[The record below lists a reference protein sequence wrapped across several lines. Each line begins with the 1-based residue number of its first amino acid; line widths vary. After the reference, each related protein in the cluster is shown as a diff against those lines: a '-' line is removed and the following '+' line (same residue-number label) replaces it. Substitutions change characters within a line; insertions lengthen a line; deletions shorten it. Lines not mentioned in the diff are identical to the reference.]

1 MLKKL
6 AFIATVTTTMSF
18 AAWDL
23 YPVLDEHKGETEVGA
38 GFVKFGET
46 YSMTFYGASR
56 YTILPS
62 FELGAAIPYY
72 MALSES
78 HVNGLMSPIF
88 MARYQFLPF
97 MNTFLDVTIPTYDE
111 SSTRSAWSFL
121 FGVQYSQKFGVVN
134 FGSELGLQME
144 TGGEYEITP
153 PWVLNASL
161 RAELDFG
168 ILVVPFVGVKGEM
181 AIGAYTTKDGDESDS
196 YTGDFVVFPEIGA
209 RIAIN
214 SKFGIEASVSTGFGD
229 EIFIADETPLVADLH
244 FNYKF

>member
-6 AFIATVTTTMSF
+6 AIIAATVTTMSF
-18 AAWDL
+18 ASWDL
-23 YPVLDEHKGETEVGA
+23 NPVLDNHKGETTVGT

-56 YTILPS
+56 YTILPGL
-62 FELGAAIPYY
+62 ELGAKIPYY
-72 MALSES
+72 MALNDS
-78 HVNGLMSPIF
+78 HVNGLESPIF

-111 SSTRSAWSFL
+111 NTTSSAWAFN
-121 FGVQYSQKFGVVN
+121 FGVQYSQKLGVVN

-153 PWVLNASL
+153 PWILNARL
-161 RAELDFG
+161 RAEFDFG
-168 ILVVPFVGVKGEM
+168 IPVAPFVGVQGQM
-181 AIGAYTTKDGDESDS
+181 ALGTFTSKDGDESDS

-209 RIAIN
+209 RLTIN
-214 SKFGIEASVSTGFGD
+214 SEFSIEASVSMGFGD
-229 EIFIADETPLVADLH
+229 ELFVGEENPLTADLH